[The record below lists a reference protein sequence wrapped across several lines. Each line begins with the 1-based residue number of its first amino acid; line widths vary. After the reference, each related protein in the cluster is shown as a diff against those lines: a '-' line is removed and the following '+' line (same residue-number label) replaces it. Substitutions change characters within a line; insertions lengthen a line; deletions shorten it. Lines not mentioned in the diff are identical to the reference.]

1 MNFTIFLSS
10 FKEELLASAALAVV
24 LFLLANAATW
34 LVSSKQSIETQR
46 FWRLTFRHVAAMAF
60 VLCLTF
66 IWRKELQTVMI
77 ALGAATAALIV
88 TFRENI
94 LSMSAFWLRIGR
106 RHYGLDDF
114 IEVDGIRGRV
124 LDITWLS
131 TVLAETGPGKDG
143 LTYSGRV
150 VHVPNSRIMLSPL
163 FVENLTGEFS
173 AHLINVPLPE
183 NADAIKAEQLLIEVA
198 NNICAPYLADAEQ
211 HMRGLQRAQAL
222 DTPSVEPKTNIKIA
236 EEGLVTLVLRV
247 VVPFSEKQRLEQAVL
262 RDFLSRA
269 DATVWP
275 RAGGSV

>member
-10 FKEELLASAALAVV
+10 FKEELLASVALAIV
-24 LFLLANAATW
+24 LFLSANAATW

-60 VLCLTF
+60 VLCLMF

-94 LSMSAFWLRIGR
+94 LSMAAFWLRIGR

-183 NADAIKAEQLLIEVA
+183 HADAIKAEQLLIEVA
-198 NNICAPYLADAEQ
+198 NSICAPYLADAEQ
-211 HMRGLQRAQAL
+211 HMRGLQRALAL

-236 EEGLVTLVLRV
+236 DEGMVTLVLRV

-269 DATVWP
+269 NATVWP
-275 RAGGSV
+275 RAGSV